1 MSSEKSGYLRLHKWA
16 KKDAFLREEVNENF
30 EALDEKA
37 RVLDADM
44 EAAKQ
49 TVEGAGA
56 AAELANQAATAANTA
71 AQEAEAKAQA
81 AATAASTAEARVA
94 ELSDIETLVQDAVG
108 DIDAGLFTDNT
119 TDTDIDGGGFIG
131 S

>member
-71 AQEAEAKAQA
+71 AQA